1 MDDAVR
7 PVQLFAQLLAWS
19 RVERRLWSWFG
30 LTGRLGE
37 YRAGD
42 EVTPATN
49 RQSREPIFIMHPLN
63 WLMCGPFPGARIAI
77 RAAKAGRPGSFAEW
91 RRPSPVIPR
100 FGLWYGAWPRS
111 RTPMPLSLNDDE
123 YNAVQAAAAPI
134 HPLQRDAFLKAL
146 AVELERHPVVGP
158 GLVHRV
164 AAELQ
169 KTFGV
174 VAHSE
179 TLLAPAQRARQMG
192 R

>member
-1 MDDAVR
+1 
-7 PVQLFAQLLAWS
+7 
-19 RVERRLWSWFG
+19 
-30 LTGRLGE
+30 
-37 YRAGD
+37 
-42 EVTPATN
+42 
-49 RQSREPIFIMHPLN
+49 
-63 WLMCGPFPGARIAI
+63 MCGPFPGAGIAI

-111 RTPMPLSLNDDE
+111 RTAMPLSLNDDE

-179 TLLAPAQRARQMG
+179 TLLAPRRGRARWGAEPGPGSPSPPAGVRSCWSLWLCAMLASIDNNRG
-192 R
+192 EET

>member
-1 MDDAVR
+1 
-7 PVQLFAQLLAWS
+7 
-19 RVERRLWSWFG
+19 
-30 LTGRLGE
+30 
-37 YRAGD
+37 
-42 EVTPATN
+42 
-49 RQSREPIFIMHPLN
+49 
-63 WLMCGPFPGARIAI
+63 
-77 RAAKAGRPGSFAEW
+77 
-91 RRPSPVIPR
+91 
-100 FGLWYGAWPRS
+100 
-111 RTPMPLSLNDDE
+111 MPLSLNDDE

-179 TLLAPAQRARQMG
+179 TLLAPTQRARQAG
-192 R
+192 RSARRQVVRSCWSLWLCAMLASIDNNRGEKHDDSLH